1 MVAITKQPVCTAHI
15 IVCGYCQRVH
25 GFSSKPQ
32 KLFNSNV
39 PLGPSEYATGCCIH
53 ASVATMKYPESHEP
67 TKIIIAENQWP
78 ILPRR
83 FSPNKKSPRNLDSTK
98 NEKTP
103 SIATACPITPP
114 PAFEHADQFVPNSNS
129 IGMPVTTPTAKL
141 IPKIFA
147 QNRAARL

>member
-1 MVAITKQPVCTAHI
+1 MVAITKQPVCTAPI

-67 TKIIIAENQWP
+67 TKTRKADNQWP
-78 ILPRR
+78 MRPSF
-83 FSPNKKSPRNLDSTK
+83 FSPSKNNPKKLNSRKKEN
-98 NEKTP
+98 TP
-103 SIATACPITPP
+103 SIASVWPITPP
-114 PAFEHADQFVPNSNS
+114 AAFENAAQFVPN
-129 IGMPVTTPTAKL
+129 
-141 IPKIFA
+141 
-147 QNRAARL
+147 

>member
-1 MVAITKQPVCTAHI
+1 MVAITKQPVCTAPI

-78 ILPRR
+78 IVLMR
-83 FSPNKKSPRNLDSTK
+83 FSPSSKRSSKLDSRK
-98 NEKTP
+98 NEKTT
-103 SIATACPITPP
+103 SIA
-114 PAFEHADQFVPNSNS
+114 S
-129 IGMPVTTPTAKL
+129 
-141 IPKIFA
+141 
-147 QNRAARL
+147 